1 MQATAEGCVWG
12 VAPCPSTLPATPRLI
27 AACPNTTP
35 TGHSPLPSTP
45 HLHFPQHQFCQLRP
59 IMLRPTIFSNS
70 CPPCPTRPPLTSTS
84 SNAISASLALP
95 LCLLLSHLP
104 PTFPTHISH
113 PPTSSNAI
121 SANLALFA
129 GPAALPPTHTL
140 CRGSPCALSPPPSP
154 ASYSVSLT
162 STSSSAISASLALL
176 AGSQVNE
183 IATSP
188 RMSPTGTKS
197 KGKCGGSDQHCP
209 RHPRFQTKLP
219 RRRTSRIARKGPTPY
234 LCLTAP
240 HSHRFESKGEKG

>member
-84 SNAISASLALP
+84 SNAISASLAL
-95 LCLLLSHLP
+95 
-104 PTFPTHISH
+104 
-113 PPTSSNAI
+113 
-121 SANLALFA
+121 
-129 GPAALPPTHTL
+129 
-140 CRGSPCALSPPPSP
+140 
-154 ASYSVSLT
+154 
-162 STSSSAISASLALL
+162 L